1 MGICESAASM
11 SRLDA
16 FALRAWRLHLAESLQ
31 NLRAMGQ
38 RSWLALL
45 GIVVGSASVVALLD
59 IGRSASEDAIS
70 TFKGMGTDALVASFP
85 DFPRRIPPLP
95 KILDTRRVQ
104 QALPDLAQIAPIS
117 QYSARVSRA
126 GTRFDASV
134 IGTTAALAPVMD
146 VRLASGRFLSPL
158 DGNSL
163 FAVVGAEAAAVLR
176 GAGPPLQ
183 LGELLRIGD
192 YQFQIIGV
200 LAPQLHNPLL
210 PVAADESVFIPA
222 SSVSRLSS
230 TVRIGNV
237 IARVIPG
244 ADLQRTAHSF
254 ETLLSEQLGGREVN
268 VQIPRQ
274 LLDGLKRQADIFAWL
289 LAGLGGISLLVAGVG
304 VMNVMLMSVRERR
317 REIGVRLALG
327 ARPRDIHV
335 LFLLEAAHLSVAGA
349 LLGAL
354 LGSFIAWGFTRFSGW
369 PLHLSLD
376 AMALGIGS
384 SLLIGLFFGSY
395 PAAVASRLSPA
406 QALRDD

>member
-1 MGICESAASM
+1 MGICESAPSM

-16 FALRAWRLHLAESLQ
+16 FAFRAWRLHLAESLQ
-31 NLRAMGQ
+31 NLRANGQ

-70 TFKGMGTDALVASFP
+70 TFKGMGTNALVASFP
-85 DFPRRIPPLP
+85 DFPRSPPLP
-95 KILDTRRVQ
+95 KIFDTRPVH

-176 GAGPPLQ
+176 GVGPPVQ

-210 PVAADESVFIPA
+210 PVAADGSVFIPA

-395 PAAVASRLSPA
+395 PAAVAARLSPA
-406 QALRDD
+406 QALRND